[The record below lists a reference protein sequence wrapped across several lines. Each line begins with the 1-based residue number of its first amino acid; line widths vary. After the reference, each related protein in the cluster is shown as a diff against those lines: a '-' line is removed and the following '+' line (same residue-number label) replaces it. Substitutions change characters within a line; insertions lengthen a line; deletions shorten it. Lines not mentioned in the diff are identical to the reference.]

1 MNANIR
7 GGGGGGGI
15 RKSLYCTLSTR
26 INTLL
31 GNSIKTMN
39 AVNIDT
45 STNSLYEMHI
55 LHKMYILGRIPD
67 LRYTCACT
75 KYIVT

>member
-1 MNANIR
+1 MNANIRR
-7 GGGGGGGI
+7 GGGGGG
-15 RKSLYCTLSTR
+15 KEEFVLLSTR
-26 INTLL
+26 INILL

-45 STNSLYEMHI
+45 STNSLYEMHNI

-75 KYIVT
+75 KYMVT